1 MTAVFGPWDFPIDVV
16 SPNPTL
22 SSLDFA
28 YVASTYTTL
37 DTGREFWLSD
47 GPTDIG
53 NLISLAAEEVGV
65 TLPVTLAGIAPLCT
79 DTIPVI
85 DALRVRGALVFSS
98 TNAGITL
105 GLNDV
110 ITLAHGLYSIYRVDT
125 SDTQWLSA
133 ARVPGLLY

>member
-1 MTAVFGPWDFPIDVV
+1 
-16 SPNPTL
+16 
-22 SSLDFA
+22 
-28 YVASTYTTL
+28 
-37 DTGREFWLSD
+37 
-47 GPTDIG
+47 
-53 NLISLAAEEVGV
+53 
-65 TLPVTLAGIAPLCT
+65 
-79 DTIPVI
+79 
-85 DALRVRGALVFSS
+85 LVFSS